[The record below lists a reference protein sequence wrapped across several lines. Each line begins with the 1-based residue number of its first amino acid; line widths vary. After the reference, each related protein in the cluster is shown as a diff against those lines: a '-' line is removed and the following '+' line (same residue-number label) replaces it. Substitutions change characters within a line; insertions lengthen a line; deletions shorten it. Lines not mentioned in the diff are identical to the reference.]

1 MGTGEQGKK
10 DRCKKGCS
18 ERKANGIWP
27 SIGCEAG
34 KRDGGIKE
42 GSYSSQEGEVSV
54 TREGDDRNTL
64 TGLAGEGVVTC
75 KDRSNTGECESE

>member
-1 MGTGEQGKK
+1 M
-10 DRCKKGCS
+10 
-18 ERKANGIWP
+18 
-27 SIGCEAG
+27 
-34 KRDGGIKE
+34 
-42 GSYSSQEGEVSV
+42 